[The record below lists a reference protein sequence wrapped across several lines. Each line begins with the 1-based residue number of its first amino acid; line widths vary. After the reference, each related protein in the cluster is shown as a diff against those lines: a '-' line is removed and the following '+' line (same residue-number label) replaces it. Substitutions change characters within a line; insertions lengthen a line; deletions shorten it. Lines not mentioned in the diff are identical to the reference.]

1 MAIEALGMIQARDR
15 FGEKLRQ
22 TWGGKTPV
30 YHQLATWKHV
40 QLIPLSKTSLPLY
53 YLMTL

>member
-22 TWGGKTPV
+22 TWGGKTSV